1 VCGVLPRRASLH
13 SHQPGSPWSRGLAA
27 GSRQR
32 AIEFGTR
39 GGGTARRFRRA
50 AWLCACAGS
59 SRRREGK
66 ACGQRGAAAGRLPHA
81 AARTAAAR
89 RDGTCPAVMR
99 ASHIW
104 PAVITAHS
112 QRSSARGAGLPVS
125 EPAGVPAGPAGV
137 LGCWLPG
144 RSGPARD
151 SDRRPRTGRHSPRRC
166 ARGAPGTAAV
176 ATCHTGAAVL
186 GRPAGSRG
194 GGTARLLTR
203 NRQDACAPRFAS
215 AAPEP
220 MRGPL

>member
-1 VCGVLPRRASLH
+1 LLRAWRDGRAASVRRLRCPAWCEVVRPGVRCPAA
-13 SHQPGSPWSRGLAA
+13 PGSPWSRRLAA

-66 ACGQRGAAAGRLPHA
+66 ACGQRRAAAGRLPHA

-104 PAVITAHS
+104 PVVITAHS

-151 SDRRPRTGRHSPRRC
+151 SDRRPRRR
-166 ARGAPGTAAV
+166 AGTRRAGAPGALQGLPRQQRAIP
-176 ATCHTGAAVL
+176 VL
-186 GRPAGSRG
+186 RY
-194 GGTARLLTR
+194 
-203 NRQDACAPRFAS
+203 
-215 AAPEP
+215 
-220 MRGPL
+220 